1 MTIPATS
8 CQVSKKHVLLSEILA
23 VTSVM
28 RKNSRWAS
36 GAHTLTARDSAL
48 ARDLGLR
55 RSTPSTDIQKNGRL
69 SQEADLMGGF
79 QQLKRTIWDVDD
91 IEALP
96 LPELIGP
103 FFALIRSPL
112 SNGPITSAALS
123 ALHSFFVCNLISAT
137 SVSLEPALVE
147 LSSTVSHCKFEAS
160 DSSGDEVV
168 LLKIMTVI
176 HDCIS
181 ASSVGA
187 FLGDVEICEMLET
200 VLTTACQMR
209 LSEILRR
216 SAESTMISIVR
227 TIFGRLHTL
236 NPTAEE
242 AKLLLNEEEPQHGEI
257 SMSVSANATDAGG
270 SPLQASEGVKSHT
283 QQDAVSLEEP
293 ESSAG
298 PEIEGSSQAL
308 SPPRPYGL
316 PALLELLRVLVNI
329 LDPNDQVHTDS
340 TRLTAL
346 GILNAAVETSG
357 TVMGDYSSLSA
368 LIIDPGCK
376 YLFQLA
382 RSDNSSVLQA
392 ALRTIT
398 TVFQTMR
405 KHLKLQQELYLAF
418 SIDRLAA
425 PPQLKPI
432 NSKKNN
438 PTSPRPGT
446 PATGTPILG
455 PVDTELELDKG
466 SPVPSRPPVQPARGD
481 TRDLMLE
488 TLSQLC
494 RHPSSMVDLYVNYD
508 CDINCENLFE
518 RLIEFL
524 TKGVYPWQYSSASDA
539 QQLHSQYLC
548 LDLLLAFVNDLT
560 ARAEGRSEPWPS
572 DFILPDTLMQD
583 KSRKKLVLT
592 GAARFN
598 SKPKIGIAFLE
609 ENKLI
614 YSDLSPEVS
623 RTRSLAIFLKS
634 CTRLDKRLLGDYISK
649 PDNLELLKEFL
660 GLFDFKDKPI
670 ADAMRE
676 MLETFRLPG
685 ESQQINR
692 ITETFASIYFASGP
706 AEIKTEDA
714 VYVLA
719 YSVIMLNTDLH
730 NPQIRKRM
738 TIEDYQRNLRGV
750 NGGTNFSSEYL
761 QSIYDSI
768 RKREIVMPEEHTGQ
782 LGFEYAWKELLARSR
797 QSGPFLIC
805 NSAFFDLDMFKTIWK
820 PLISAIAYA
829 FISFDD
835 DYVIQRAISGFR
847 QCATLA
853 GHFHLPDVFDFVVV
867 SLSQATS
874 LLSENLPTQV
884 PNYPVVEVEGQSVTV
899 SSLSVKFGTNFKG
912 QLAAVVL
919 FNIVNGNGNA
929 LREGWTQIFEMF
941 QNLFIHSLLPTRM
954 LQMEDFLGGVTMIP
968 LRGGQHSRSAPR
980 SDGGLLSALSSYLM
994 TPYGASSENLVPEA
1008 TDKEVESTMCTID
1021 CITSC
1026 RLDEL
1031 YAQTI
1036 QLDSEA
1042 LVAAIRALEALA
1054 HERTITKWKQESDE
1068 LTTAFNTSSAGD
1080 GTFTLPYDPASVFLL
1095 ETMVSITCQT
1105 SRYIEELWPILF
1117 EHLSALLSAST
1128 HYSVLLIERA
1138 VVALLRLCLILAQ
1151 KKTLRDQVYVSLDL
1165 IAGLPPIVANSVAEQ
1180 IVAGVSLILQ
1190 NRDIVSSQTEWNL
1203 VFAALRST
1211 TSHPEAARST
1221 FDLVLSFVTDGQ
1233 SQWMT
1238 PDNFNGLI
1246 TILDEF
1252 ANSAGQSIMVPQRGR
1267 RVPSQPPPNAPPIER
1282 GRRAI
1287 DILYDMKRFIAPFA
1301 ESAGLQTGQVWH
1313 QYSLPLALSLGKQST
1328 NPSRLVR
1335 HTSISQLQRLLL
1347 GPRFVYDENDHGQVE
1362 EIFNSI
1368 IFPLVNELL
1377 KPQVQQ
1383 FDPQGILET
1392 RLRASALLC
1401 KAFMHFEVRENRT
1414 KSDIR
1419 ILWIEI
1425 LDLLDRLI
1433 NAGKTEQL
1441 YEAVS
1446 ESLKN
1451 VVLVMNAANIL
1462 VPPSQEDQRDEH
1474 QRTLW
1479 TATQA
1484 RLERFLPGF
1493 LTEVIPTPQL
1503 QLPPSTLAPES
1514 TSTVPVVAPSTS

>member
-1 MTIPATS
+1 MSRDVTAYECVSLI

-96 LPELIGP
+96 LPGLIGP
-103 FFALIRSPL
+103 FFALVRSPL

-123 ALHSFFVCNLISAT
+123 ALHSFFVCDLISAT
-137 SVSLEPALVE
+137 SLSLEPALIE

-176 HDCIS
+176 HDCIV
-181 ASSVGA
+181 ASSVGV

-216 SAESTMISIVR
+216 SAESTMVSIVR

-236 NPTAEE
+236 NPIAEE
-242 AKLLLNEEEPQHGEI
+242 ARLLLNEEPQHGEI
-257 SMSVSANATDAGG
+257 TMSVSANVTDAGD
-270 SPLQASEGVKSHT
+270 SPLQVSEGVASST
-283 QQDAVSLEEP
+283 QQDAVLLEDSERSAAP
-293 ESSAG
+293 EVEG
-298 PEIEGSSQAL
+298 PSQAL

-316 PALLELLRVLVNI
+316 PALLELLH
-329 LDPNDQVHTDS
+329 PNDQVHTDS

-357 TVMGDYSSLSA
+357 TVMGDYPSLSA
-368 LIIDPGCK
+368 LILDPGCK

-382 RSDNSSVLQA
+382 RSDNSFVLQA

-446 PATGTPILG
+446 PATGTPVLG

-524 TKGVYPWQYSSASDA
+524 TKGVYPRQYSSASDA

-548 LDLLLAFVNDLT
+548 LDLLLAFVNDMT
-560 ARAEGRSEPWPS
+560 ARAEG
-572 DFILPDTLMQD
+572 DFILPDSLMQD

-685 ESQQINR
+685 ESQQIAR

-738 TIEDYQRNLRGV
+738 TIEDYKRNLRGV
-750 NGGTNFSSEYL
+750 NDGTNFSPEFL
-761 QSIYDSI
+761 QNIYDSI

-797 QSGPFLIC
+797 QSGPFLMC
-805 NSAFFDLDMFKTIWK
+805 NSALFDLDMFKTVWK

-884 PNYPVVEVEGQSVTV
+884 PNYPVVEVEGQSV
-899 SSLSVKFGTNFKG
+899 KFGTNFKG

-941 QNLFIHSLLPTRM
+941 QNLFMHSLLPTRM

-968 LRGGQHSRSAPR
+968 LRGGQHSRPVPR

-1008 TDKEVESTMCTID
+1008 TDTEVESTMCTID

-1105 SRYIEELWPILF
+1105 SRYIEDLWPILF
-1117 EHLSALLSAST
+1117 EHLSALLSASM

-1138 VVALLRLCLILAQ
+1138 
-1151 KKTLRDQVYVSLDL
+1151 KTLRDQVYVSLDL

-1180 IVAGVSLILQ
+1180 IVAGVTLILQ

-1221 FDLVLSFVTDGQ
+1221 FDLVLSFVTDEQ

-1252 ANSAGQSIMVPQRGR
+1252 ANSAGQSIMAPQRGR

-1287 DILYDMKRFIAPFA
+1287 DILYDMKRFITPLA
-1301 ESAGLQTGQVWH
+1301 ESAGLQTGQVWR
-1313 QYSLPLALSLGKQST
+1313 QYCLPLALSLGKQST

-1335 HTSISQLQRLLL
+1335 HTAISQLQRLLL

-1368 IFPLVNELL
+1368 IFPLVDELL

-1383 FDPQGILET
+1383 FDPQGISET

-1503 QLPPSTLAPES
+1503 QLPPSTPVPGPTSAEPTTASS
-1514 TSTVPVVAPSTS
+1514 TA